1 MPEVTQAL
9 VKAALQLPARSVH
22 LPDIKVSA
30 VSHANAA
37 GRFSGVNRISLIPK
51 DCDIDFEII
60 NPFSL
65 PPNSELFWMV
75 RKQGRKAENVN
86 DLGHIAGV
94 GLTAHER
101 SASRNLAALTQG
113 MLLRLWV
120 VE

>member
-1 MPEVTQAL
+1 MGQ
-9 VKAALQLPARSVH
+9 QLFF
-22 LPDIKVSA
+22 IYSA
-30 VSHANAA
+30 NDTEKQTLH
-37 GRFSGVNRISLIPK
+37 RRITPSDGPIPK

-75 RKQGRKAENVN
+75 RNQGPEAENIN

-101 SASRNLAALTQG
+101 SASPNPAALTQG
-113 MLLRLWV
+113 MLLRL
-120 VE
+120 